1 MVVLLYVETCRVQ
14 SSNKATNSYSHERL
28 LHFSYYNFFLS
39 FFDNETVEYNKPRSL
54 FSKFHH
60 FSYLRNSFLQKMQMA
75 FLPDSVANKAMHV
88 F

>member
-14 SSNKATNSYSHERL
+14 SIIQTHMNVFYTFHVTIFL
-28 LHFSYYNFFLS
+28 FSFLES
-39 FFDNETVEYNKPRSL
+39 ETVGYNKPRSL

-60 FSYLRNSFLQKMQMA
+60 FSHLRNIFLQKMQMA
-75 FLPDSVANKAMHV
+75 FLPDSEANKTMYL